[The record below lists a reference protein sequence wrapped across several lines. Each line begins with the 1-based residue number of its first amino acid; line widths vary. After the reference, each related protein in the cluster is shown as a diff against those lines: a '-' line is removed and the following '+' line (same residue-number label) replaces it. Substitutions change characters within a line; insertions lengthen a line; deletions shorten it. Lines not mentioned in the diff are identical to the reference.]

1 VLLVVLIY
9 GLGQLIESFVLT
21 PRLVGER
28 IGLGPLA
35 VIFALARLRAAVR
48 VRGRADRAAGQRGGG
63 RCPAARPGQLPR
75 EPALHRMKQ
84 IPLAITPAVEA
95 RFDTL
100 LAGPNAEV
108 VQHVRTL
115 MPPSAPVYLW
125 GPTGSGKTHLL
136 AALAERFQVAG
147 ERVGWFGPAE
157 PLPWALEEGW
167 ALVVVDECD
176 LLDAQ
181 QQQAAFAHC
190 SWRRAR
196 HGVQWAAAGRLPP
209 VDLPLRDDLRTR
221 LGWGHVF
228 GAAAAG

>member
-1 VLLVVLIY
+1 
-9 GLGQLIESFVLT
+9 
-21 PRLVGER
+21 
-28 IGLGPLA
+28 
-35 VIFALARLRAAVR
+35 
-48 VRGRADRAAGQRGGG
+48 
-63 RCPAARPGQLPR
+63 
-75 EPALHRMKQ
+75 MKQ

-181 QQQAAFAHC
+181 QQQAAFALFVEAG
-190 SWRRAR
+190 S
-196 HGVQWAAAGRLPP
+196 HGVQWAAAGRVPP

-221 LGWGHVF
+221 LGWEIGRAHV
-228 GAAAAG
+228 

>member
-1 VLLVVLIY
+1 
-9 GLGQLIESFVLT
+9 
-21 PRLVGER
+21 
-28 IGLGPLA
+28 
-35 VIFALARLRAAVR
+35 
-48 VRGRADRAAGQRGGG
+48 
-63 RCPAARPGQLPR
+63 
-75 EPALHRMKQ
+75 MKQ

-181 QQQAAFAHC
+181 QQQAAFALFVEAG
-190 SWRRAR
+190 S
-196 HGVQWAAAGRLPP
+196 HGVQWAAAGRVPP

-228 GAAAAG
+228 GLRALGEDETRAVLRRESDRRGFLLPDEVMDYMLTRQQRDLKHLMTLLDRLDGYAMREKRVLTVPLLRQMLAEESQA